1 MNLASEL
8 KRLVPNPAHAPL
20 GRGVIDGAIHGV
32 TAAARLART
41 PRRRWLGVDVTAN
54 VAYRDTGMKEHQLD
68 VYRSRS
74 TPVPAPAL
82 VYVHGGAF
90 LLCSKETHWS
100 IAEDFAERGFV
111 VFNINYRLA
120 PRHRY
125 PAAVEDVCAALLWVR
140 DNGERFGA
148 DTSQIVIA
156 GESAGGNLASAAAVA
171 TAYDLGTP
179 EGRDLFESGLSL
191 KAVIASCGVLQVTD
205 TARFW
210 RRKPHT
216 PHWVRDQLSA
226 LEELYLPRRGVR
238 PGELP
243 LADPL
248 VVVEERTP
256 DRELPPIFAFAG
268 TRDPLLHDSK
278 RMKAALEDRGVECKY
293 RVYPNELHAFHALPW
308 RAAARRCWKDQMSF
322 LSRYVKF

>member
-1 MNLASEL
+1 MGIASEL
-8 KRLVPNPAHAPL
+8 KSLFPRPVHAPL
-20 GRGVIDGAIHGV
+20 GRNVIDGAIHGV
-32 TAAARLART
+32 TAAARLARA
-41 PRRRWLGVDVTAN
+41 PRRRRMGVDVTAN
-54 VAYRDTGMKEHQLD
+54 IAYRDTGLEEHLLD

-82 VYVHGGAF
+82 VYIHGGAF

-120 PRHRY
+120 PKYRY
-125 PAAVEDVCAALLWVR
+125 PAAVHDVCAALLWVR

-148 DTSQIVIA
+148 DTSQMVVA

-171 TAYDLGTP
+171 SAYDLGTP
-179 EGRDLFESGLSL
+179 EGRDLFDSGLSL
-191 KAVIASCGVLQVTD
+191 NAVIASCGVLQVTD
-205 TARFW
+205 TARLW

-216 PHWVRDQLSA
+216 PGWVRDQLTA
-226 LEELYLPRRGVR
+226 LEELYLPRRGVGA
-238 PGELP
+238 GELP

-248 VVVEERTP
+248 VVVEQRVP
-256 DRELPPIFAFAG
+256 DRELPPMFTFAG

-278 RMKAALEDRGVECKY
+278 RMATALEDRGVDCEY
-293 RVYPNELHAFHALPW
+293 RAYPNELHAFHALPW
-308 RAAARRCWKDQMSF
+308 RAAAKRCWEHQMSF
-322 LSRYVKF
+322 LSRYVKL

>member
-8 KRLVPNPAHAPL
+8 KKLVPRPAHAPL

-32 TAAARLART
+32 TAAARLARA
-41 PRRRWLGVDVTAN
+41 PRRRWLGVDVTTN
-54 VAYRDTGMKEHQLD
+54 LAYRDTGLEEHLLD

-74 TPVPAPAL
+74 TALPAPAL

-120 PRHRY
+120 PKYRY
-125 PAAVEDVCAALLWVR
+125 PAAVHDVSAALLWVR
-140 DNGERFGA
+140 ANGERFGA
-148 DTSQIVIA
+148 DTSQMVVA
-156 GESAGGNLASAAAVA
+156 GESAGANLASAAAVA

-179 EGRDLFESGLSL
+179 EGRELFDSGLSL
-191 KAVIASCGVLQVTD
+191 KAVIASCGILQVSD

-216 PHWVRDQLSA
+216 PSWVRDQLSA

-248 VVVEERTP
+248 VVVEERDP
-256 DRELPPIFAFAG
+256 DRDLPPMFTFAG

-278 RMKAALEDRGVECKY
+278 RMTAALQEKGVDCEY
-293 RVYPNELHAFHALPW
+293 RVYPNELHAFHALTW
-308 RAAARRCWKDQMSF
+308 RGAAKRCWEHQMSF
-322 LSRYVKF
+322 LSRHVKF